1 MSFGEN
7 LQALRKR
14 NGLTQEAFAE
24 QLCVSR
30 QAVGKW
36 ESGKGYPEME
46 KLLYLSDERDVR
58 AKYIAGRRVL

>member
-24 QLCVSR
+24 KNCRRRRRRALR
-30 QAVGKW
+30 RPAVR
-36 ESGKGYPEME
+36 ESPCC
-46 KLLYLSDERDVR
+46 
-58 AKYIAGRRVL
+58 RR